1 LGLSGKKNKRMA
13 AARAGMPQRP
23 VKILHEMFKSG
34 FEPLIFRGI
43 IAQAKPGKIVFIY
56 INLKA

>member
-34 FEPLIFRGI
+34 FVPLISRGMT
-43 IAQAKPGKIVFIY
+43 AQAKPVQIVSS
-56 INLKA
+56 K